1 MTLPL
6 IVALPFIAAALI
18 ALCGARAGH
27 TTRAAPWFAFAAPLV
42 GLGLLVSERV
52 GMAAHGVLA
61 WRHAWVPQLG
71 LSFSLRLDGL
81 SFLFALLVLA
91 IGLLVFVYARYYLAG
106 SESLPRLYLLL
117 LLFMGSMLGVVLSE
131 NLLLLAIFWELTSV
145 VSFLLIGFWPSRAD
159 ARRGA
164 RMSLAI
170 TAAGGLA
177 LFAAVLLIG
186 RICGSLELTDVL
198 AQAGR
203 VQHDPLY
210 PVMLALVLVAAF
222 TKSAQFPFQF
232 WLPHAMSAPTPV
244 SAYLHSATM
253 VKAGVFLLA
262 RLYPVLNGTNE
273 WFYALSLVG
282 LVTLTGGAA
291 MALVQRDLK
300 GLLAYST
307 ISHLG
312 LIMLLFGLDTELSTV
327 AALFHTINHAV
338 FKASLFMAAGIIDHE
353 TGTRDLGQLRGL
365 RRYMP
370 HTALLAS
377 VASLAM
383 AGVPLLNGFLSK
395 EMFFGET
402 LAQGLLGEFNWVIP
416 ALAVCAAALSVA
428 YSLRFVFGV
437 FFDGKTPRDLPQYP
451 PHEPPRFMKLPVEI
465 LVVLCLVIGLF
476 PQWTIGTM
484 LESAAYATLGGRP
497 PDYSLSLWHGVNA
510 PLTMSVA
517 SFAAGALLFFFRRD
531 AFRHHRSLL
540 SDMNASEGFDVFV
553 QRLERAAR
561 PLVRV
566 VENGSLPSYL
576 AWLVA
581 AMLLIPGVALTG
593 LAHLGG
599 TLPRTP
605 GDPLTLAGLALLALL
620 AIGVVLARAH
630 TLIAIVLL
638 GACGLFVSLAFARFS
653 APDLALTQISVEVVT
668 VLLLVLAIYFL
679 PSVQRAPDPL
689 SARLR
694 NGVLAIAGGTLTG
707 CVAYA
712 VMTRAPL
719 PAPFGIAPYF
729 LANALPGSGG
739 TNVVNVILVDFR
751 GFDTMVEISVLV
763 VAGLAVKALLRG
775 LRIDAPKTGPR
786 GLPWSSQS
794 HPLLLAILARLMLPL
809 TMLVAVFVFLR
820 GHSLPGGG
828 FVAALIASIALLL
841 QYVASGV
848 LWTES
853 RIRINYRTLAGLGLL
868 CAAATGLGSLAF
880 GFPFLTSA
888 FGHLHIP
895 LIGDVELSSAML
907 FDLGV
912 FGAVVGTT
920 LTIVS
925 HLGVRDKD
933 LQSVEKS

>member
-6 IVALPFIAAALI
+6 IVALPFVAAALI
-18 ALCGARAGH
+18 ALCGTHARAVS
-27 TTRAAPWFAFAAPLV
+27 PWFAFAAPLV
-42 GLGLLVSERV
+42 GLGLLMSERV
-52 GMAAHGVLA
+52 GTAADGVLA
-61 WRHAWVPQLG
+61 WRQAWVPQLG
-71 LSFSLRLDGL
+71 LSLSLRLDGL
-81 SFLFALLVLA
+81 SFVFALLVLA
-91 IGLLVFVYARYYLAG
+91 IGLLVFVYARYYLAD

-164 RMSLAI
+164 RMSLTI

-177 LFAAVLLIG
+177 LLAGVLLLG
-186 RICGSLELTDVL
+186 HICGSFELTDVL
-198 AQAGR
+198 AHAGR
-203 VQHDPLY
+203 VQRDPRY
-210 PVMLALVLVAAF
+210 PAMLALLLVAAF
-222 TKSAQFPFQF
+222 TKSAQFPFHF

-262 RLYPVLNGTNE
+262 RLYPVLDGTDE
-273 WFYALSLVG
+273 WFYAVSLVG
-282 LVTLTGGAA
+282 LVTLAGGAA

-312 LIMLLFGLDTELSTV
+312 LITLLFGLDTQLSTV

-365 RRYMP
+365 RRYLP

-402 LAQGLLGEFNWVIP
+402 LAQGLLGDFNRVIP
-416 ALAVCAAALSVA
+416 AVAVCAAALSVA

-437 FFDGKTPRDLPQYP
+437 FFDGPTPRDLPQYP

-465 LVVLCLVIGLF
+465 LVAVCLLIGLF
-476 PQWTIGTM
+476 PQWTIGAM
-484 LESAAYATLGGRP
+484 LESAAYATLGGTP
-497 PDYSLSLWHGVNA
+497 PDYSLALWHGINA
-510 PLTMSVA
+510 PLTMSVV

-531 AFRHHRSLL
+531 AFRRHRSLL

-561 PLVRV
+561 PLVRLL
-566 VENGSLPSYL
+566 ENGSLPSYL

-581 AMLLIPGVALTG
+581 AMLVIPGVALVG

-599 TLPRTP
+599 TLPRTSV
-605 GDPLTLAGLALLALL
+605 DPLTLAGLALLALL
-620 AIGVVLARAH
+620 AIGVVFARAH
-630 TLIAIVLL
+630 ALVAIVLL
-638 GACGLFVSLAFARFS
+638 GGCGLLVTLAFVRFS
-653 APDLALTQISVEVVT
+653 APDLALTQISVEIVT

-679 PSVQRAPDPL
+679 PSVQRTPDP
-689 SARLR
+689 SAARVR
-694 NGVLAIAGGTLTG
+694 NGVLAIAGGVLIG
-707 CVAYA
+707 GVAYA
-712 VMTRAPL
+712 VTTRAPL
-719 PAPFGIAPYF
+719 PGIAPYF
-729 LANALPGSGG
+729 LANALSGSGG

-775 LRIDAPKTGPR
+775 MRIDAPKTGPR

-809 TMLVAVFVFLR
+809 TILVAVFVFLR

-853 RIRINYRTLAGLGLL
+853 RIRINYRSLAGLGLL
-868 CAAATGLGSLAF
+868 CAALTGLGSLAF

-888 FGHLHIP
+888 FGHLHVP
-895 LIGDVELSSAML
+895 LIGDIELSTAML

>member
-1 MTLPL
+1 MTLTL

-18 ALCGARAGH
+18 ASCGGVARAVS
-27 TTRAAPWFAFAAPLV
+27 PWFAFAAPVV
-42 GLGLLVSERV
+42 GLGLLLSERV
-52 GMAAHGVLA
+52 GMPANGVLA
-61 WRHAWVPQLG
+61 WHRAWVPQLG

-81 SFLFALLVLA
+81 TFVFALLVLA
-91 IGLLVFVYARYYLAG
+91 IGLLVFIYARYYLAE

-131 NLLLLAIFWELTSV
+131 NLLLLAMFWELTSL
-145 VSFLLIGFWPSRAD
+145 VSFLLIAFWPSRAD

-164 RMSLAI
+164 RMSLTI

-177 LFAAVLLIG
+177 LLAAVLMLG
-186 RICGSLELTDVL
+186 RICGSYELTDVL
-198 AQAGR
+198 AHAGD
-203 VQHDPLY
+203 VQHDPRY
-210 PVMLALVLVAAF
+210 PVMLVLVLVAAF
-222 TKSAQFPFQF
+222 TKSAQFPFHF

-244 SAYLHSATM
+244 SAYLHSATL

-262 RLYPVLNGTNE
+262 RLYPVLDGTDE
-273 WFYALSLVG
+273 WFYAVSLTG
-282 LVTLTGGAA
+282 LVTLAGGAA

-312 LIMLLFGLDTELSTV
+312 LIVLLFGLDTELSTV

-338 FKASLFMAAGIIDHE
+338 FKASLFMAAGIVDHE
-353 TGTRDLGQLRGL
+353 TGTRDLGRLRGL

-370 HTALLAS
+370 HTALLAI

-437 FFDGKTPRDLPQYP
+437 FFDGPTPRDLPQYP

-465 LVVLCLVIGLF
+465 LVVLCLLIGLF
-476 PQWTIGTM
+476 PQWMIGTM
-484 LESAAYATLGGRP
+484 LASAAYAALGGP
-497 PDYSLSLWHGVNA
+497 PPSYSLSLWHGVNTE
-510 PLTMSVA
+510 LTMSVV
-517 SFAAGALLFFFRRD
+517 SFAAGTLLFIFRRD
-531 AFRHHRSLL
+531 AFRHHRSML
-540 SDMNASEGFDVFV
+540 SDMNASEGFDAIV

-561 PLVRV
+561 PLVRL
-566 VENGSLPSYL
+566 VENGSLPTYL

-581 AMLLIPGVALTG
+581 AMLVIPGVALMKLTSLRG
-593 LAHLGG
+593 S
-599 TLPRTP
+599 LPPTP
-605 GDPLTLAGLALLALL
+605 ADPLTLAGLALAALL
-620 AIGVVLARAH
+620 AIGVVFARAYA
-630 TLIAIVLL
+630 LVAIVLL
-638 GACGLFVSLAFARFS
+638 GACGLLVTLAFARFS
-653 APDLALTQISVEVVT
+653 APDLALTQISVEIVT

-679 PSVQRAPDPL
+679 PSVQRAHDAVG
-689 SARLR
+689 SRVR
-694 NGVLAIAGGTLTG
+694 NGVLAIAGGALVGGVT
-707 CVAYA
+707 YA
-712 VMTRAPL
+712 VITRAPL
-719 PAPFGIAPYF
+719 PGIAPYF

-775 LRIDAPKTGPR
+775 LRIDAPKIGPR

-794 HPLLLAILARLMLPL
+794 HPLLLAILARLMLSL
-809 TMLVAVFVFLR
+809 TLLVAVFVFLR

-853 RIRINYRTLAGLGLL
+853 RIRIDYRSTAGLGLL
-868 CAAATGLGSLAF
+868 CAALTGLGSLLF

-888 FGHLHIP
+888 FGHLHVP
-895 LIGDVELSSAML
+895 FIGELELSTAML

-912 FGAVVGTT
+912 FCAVLGTT

>member
-1 MTLPL
+1 MALAWL
-6 IVALPFIAAALI
+6 VVLPFAAAALI
-18 ALCGARAGH
+18 GLIGSIGLIAR
-27 TTRAAPWFAFAAPLV
+27 PFATSLAFGAPLL
-42 GLGLLVSERV
+42 GLGLLVSERL
-52 GMAAHGVLA
+52 GMATFGVLN
-61 WRHAWVPQLG
+61 WRHDWVPELG
-71 LSFSLRLDGL
+71 LAFAFRLDGL
-81 SFLFALLVLA
+81 AFMFALLVLA
-91 IGLLVFVYARYYLAG
+91 IGLLVFLYAHYYLAG
-106 SESLPRLYLLL
+106 SDSLPRLYRQL
-117 LLFMGSMLGVVLSE
+117 LLFMGAMLGLVLSD
-131 NLLLLAIFWELTSV
+131 NLLLLVVFWELTSL
-145 VSFLLIGFWPSRAD
+145 VSFLLIGFWPSRPD

-170 TAAGGLA
+170 TGAGGLA
-177 LFAAVLLIG
+177 LLAAVLLLG
-186 RICGSLELTDVL
+186 RVCGSYNLATVL
-198 AQAGR
+198 AHAGA
-203 VQHDPLY
+203 VQHDRLY
-210 PVMLALVLVAAF
+210 PPILLLFLFAAF
-222 TKSAQFPFQF
+222 TKSAQFPFHF

-244 SAYLHSATM
+244 SSYLHSATM

-262 RLYPVLNGTNE
+262 RLYPVLEGTD
-273 WFYALSLVG
+273 WWVYTVSITG

-312 LIMLLFGLDTELSTV
+312 LITLLFGLDTDLSTV

-353 TGTRDLGQLRGL
+353 TGTRDLGRLRGL
-365 RRYMP
+365 ARYMP
-370 HTALLAS
+370 HTAVLAT
-377 VASLAM
+377 VASLSM

-402 LAQGLLGEFNWVIP
+402 LAQGLLGEFNWTIP

-428 YSLRFVFGV
+428 YSLRFVYGV
-437 FFDGKTPRDLPQYP
+437 FFDGRTPRDLPQYP
-451 PHEPPRFMKLPVEI
+451 PHEPPRFMKLPVEV
-465 LVVLCLVIGLF
+465 LVVLCLLIGLF
-476 PQWTIGTM
+476 PQWMIGAL
-484 LESAAYATLGGRP
+484 LEAAAHATLGGAVP
-497 PDYSLSLWHGVNA
+497 VYSLSLWHGVNA

-517 SFAAGALLFFFRRD
+517 SLAAGTLLFFMRRE

-540 SDMNASEGFDVFV
+540 SDMNASEGFDGFV

-561 PLVRV
+561 PLVRLL
-566 VENGSLPSYL
+566 ENGSLPSYL
-576 AWLVA
+576 AWLVG
-581 AMLLIPGVALTG
+581 AMVLVPGTALFA
-593 LAHLGG
+593 LAQLGG

-605 GDPLTLAGLALLALL
+605 ADPVTLAGLAMLAAL
-620 AIGVVLARAH
+620 AVGVVAARAH
-630 TLIAIVLL
+630 TLVAVILL
-638 GACGLFVSLAFARFS
+638 SACGLFVTLAFVRFS
-653 APDLALTQISVEVVT
+653 APDLALTQISVEIVT
-668 VLLLVLAIYFL
+668 VLLIVLAIYFV
-679 PSVQRAPDPL
+679 PSTPRAPDRT
-689 SARLR
+689 SARLL
-694 NGVLAIAGGTLTG
+694 NGVLATAGGVLIG
-707 CVAYA
+707 GVAYA

-719 PAPFGIAPYF
+719 PGIAPYF
-729 LANALPGSGG
+729 LDHALSGSGG
-739 TNVVNVILVDFR
+739 HNVVNVIIVDFR

-809 TMLVAVFVFLR
+809 TVLVAAFVFLR
-820 GHSLPGGG
+820 GHNLPGGG
-828 FVAALIASIALLL
+828 FVAGLIVSIALLL

-853 RIRINYRTLAGLGLL
+853 RIPLNYRSLAGFGLL
-868 CAAATGLGSLAF
+868 CAALTGLGSFAL
-880 GFPFLTSA
+880 GYPFLTSA
-888 FGHLHIP
+888 FGHWRVP
-895 LIGDVELSSAML
+895 LVGELELSTAML

>member
-6 IVALPFIAAALI
+6 LVALPFVAAALI
-18 ALCGARAGH
+18 AAAMFAMPDGVRVRALS
-27 TTRAAPWFAFAAPLV
+27 PWFAFAAPLV

-52 GMAAHGVLA
+52 GMPAAGVLA
-61 WRHAWVPQLG
+61 WRRPWVPGLG
-71 LSFSLRLDGL
+71 LTIGLRLDGL
-81 SFLFALLVLA
+81 SYLFALLVLA
-91 IGLLVFVYARYYLAG
+91 IGLLVFVYARYYLAN
-106 SESLPRLYLLL
+106 SESMPRLYVLL
-117 LLFMGSMLGVVLSE
+117 LLFMGSMLGLVLSD

-145 VSFLLIGFWPSRAD
+145 VSFLLIGFWPARAD

-164 RMSLAI
+164 RMSLSI

-177 LFAAVLLIG
+177 LLAGVLLLG
-186 RICGSLELTDVL
+186 HICGSLELADVL

-210 PVMLALVLVAAF
+210 PAMLLLILFAAF
-222 TKSAQFPFQF
+222 TKSAQFPFHF

-262 RLYPVLNGTNE
+262 RLYPVLDGTDE
-273 WFYALSLVG
+273 WFYIVSLTG
-282 LVTLTGGAA
+282 LVTLAGGAA

-312 LIMLLFGLDTELSTV
+312 LIMLLFGLDTQLSTV

-370 HTALLAS
+370 HTALLAI

-416 ALAVCAAALSVA
+416 TLALCATALSVA
-428 YSLRFVFGV
+428 YSLRFVYGV
-437 FFDGKTPRDLPQYP
+437 FFDGATPRDLPQFP

-465 LVVLCLVIGLF
+465 LVVVCLLIGLF
-476 PQWTIGTM
+476 PQFTIGTM
-484 LESAAYATLGGRP
+484 LEAAARVTLGGPP

-510 PLTMSVA
+510 PLTMSVV
-517 SFAAGALLFFFRRD
+517 SFAAGVLLFAFRRD
-531 AFRHHRSLL
+531 AFRRHRSLL
-540 SDMNASEGFDVFV
+540 SEFNASEGFDVFV
-553 QRLERAAR
+553 GRLERAAR
-561 PLVRV
+561 PLVRLF
-566 VENGSLPSYL
+566 ESGSLPSYL
-576 AWLVA
+576 AWMIG
-581 AMLLIPGVALTG
+581 AMLVVPG
-593 LAHLGG
+593 LALSALAPFAGPA
-599 TLPRTP
+599 PRMP
-605 GDPLTLAGLALLALL
+605 VDPVTLAGLALLAAL
-620 AIGVVLARAH
+620 AIGVVLARA
-630 TLIAIVLL
+630 TLLVAIVLL
-638 GACGLFVSLAFARFS
+638 GSCGLLVTLAFARFS
-653 APDLALTQISVEVVT
+653 APDLALTQISVEIVT
-668 VLLLVLAIYFL
+668 VLLLVLALYFL
-679 PSVQRAPDPL
+679 PAVQRAPDPAA
-689 SARLR
+689 ARIR
-694 NGVLAIAGGTLTG
+694 NAALAIAGGALVG
-707 CVAYA
+707 GVAYA
-712 VMTRAPL
+712 VLTRAPL
-719 PAPFGIAPYF
+719 PGIAPYF
-729 LANALPGSGG
+729 LANALGGSGG
-739 TNVVNVILVDFR
+739 HNVVNVILVDFR
-751 GFDTMVEISVLV
+751 GFDTLVEISVLV

-775 LRIDAPKTGPR
+775 LRLAAPKTGPR

-809 TMLVAVFVFLR
+809 TALVAVFVFLR
-820 GHSLPGGG
+820 GHNLPGGG
-828 FVAALIASIALLL
+828 FVAALVASIALLL

-853 RIRINYRTLAGLGLL
+853 RIRINYRSLAGLGIL
-868 CAAATGLGSLAF
+868 CAALTGLGSLAF
-880 GFPFLTSA
+880 GYPFLTSA
-888 FGHLHIP
+888 FGHLHLP
-895 LIGDVELSSAML
+895 LVGEIELSTAML

-925 HLGVRDKD
+925 HLGVRDKN

>member
-1 MTLPL
+1 
-6 IVALPFIAAALI
+6 VLI
-18 ALCGARAGH
+18 ALCGTHARG
-27 TTRAAPWFAFAAPLV
+27 AAPWFAFAAPLV
-42 GLGLLVSERV
+42 GLALLVSERV
-52 GMAAHGVLA
+52 GMTAHGVLA

-91 IGLLVFVYARYYLAG
+91 IGLLVFVYARYYLAD

-131 NLLLLAIFWELTSV
+131 NLLLLVIFWELTSV

-164 RMSLAI
+164 RMSLTI

-177 LFAAVLLIG
+177 LLAAVLLIG
-186 RICGSLELTDVL
+186 HVCGSFEMTDVL

-203 VQHDPLY
+203 VQRDPLY
-210 PVMLALVLVAAF
+210 PAILVLVLVAAF
-222 TKSAQFPFQF
+222 TKSAQFPFHF

-262 RLYPVLNGTNE
+262 RLYPVLDGTDE
-273 WFYALSLVG
+273 WFYAVSLLG
-282 LVTLTGGAA
+282 LVTLAGGAA

-312 LIMLLFGLDTELSTV
+312 LITLLFGLDTQLSTV

-365 RRYMP
+365 RRYLP
-370 HTALLAS
+370 HTALLAG

-416 ALAVCAAALSVA
+416 ALAVGAAALSVA

-437 FFDGKTPRDLPQYP
+437 FFDGPTPHDLPQYP

-465 LVVLCLVIGLF
+465 LVAVCLLIGLF
-476 PQWTIGTM
+476 PQWTIGAM
-484 LESAAYATLGGRP
+484 LESAAYATLGGP
-497 PDYSLSLWHGVNA
+497 PPHYSLSLWHGVNV
-510 PLTMSVA
+510 PLAMSVV

-540 SDMNASEGFDVFV
+540 SDMNASEGFDRFV
-553 QRLERAAR
+553 QRLEHAAR
-561 PLVRV
+561 PFVRL

-581 AMLLIPGVALTG
+581 AMLVIPGLALSDLTPWSG
-593 LAHLGG
+593 S
-599 TLPRTP
+599 LPRTP
-605 GDPLTLAGLALLALL
+605 VDPLTLAGLALLALL
-620 AIGVVLARAH
+620 ALGVVLARAY
-630 TLIAIVLL
+630 TLVAIVLL
-638 GACGLFVSLAFARFS
+638 GGCGLLVTLAFARFS

-679 PSVQRAPDPL
+679 PSMQRAQDPPT
-689 SARLR
+689 SRLR
-694 NGVLAIAGGTLTG
+694 NGVLATAGGTLVG
-707 CVAYA
+707 GVLYA
-712 VMTRAPL
+712 VMTRPPL
-719 PAPFGIAPYF
+719 PGIAPYF

-739 TNVVNVILVDFR
+739 HNVVNVILVDFR

-763 VAGLAVKALLRG
+763 VAGLAVQALLRG
-775 LRIDAPKTGPR
+775 LRIEAPKIGPR

-809 TMLVAVFVFLR
+809 TVLVAVFIFLR

-828 FVAALIASIALLL
+828 FVAALVASIALLL

-853 RIRINYRTLAGLGLL
+853 RIHIAYRSLAGLGLL
-868 CAAATGLGSLAF
+868 CAALTGLGSLAF
-880 GFPFLTSA
+880 GYPFLTSA
-888 FGHLHIP
+888 FGHLHVP
-895 LIGDVELSSAML
+895 FIGDIELSTAML

-925 HLGVRDKD
+925 HLGVRDKN

>member
-6 IVALPFIAAALI
+6 IVAVPFVAAALM
-18 ALCGARAGH
+18 ALMGLGGAKARALS
-27 TTRAAPWFAFAAPLV
+27 PWLAFAAPLA
-42 GLGLLVSERV
+42 GLALLFVARV
-52 GMAAHGVLA
+52 GMTAASVIA
-61 WRHAWVPQLG
+61 WRQAWVPSLG
-71 LSFSLRLDGL
+71 LTVSLRLDGL
-81 SFLFALLVLA
+81 SFMFALLVLA
-91 IGLLVFVYARYYLAG
+91 IGLLVFVYARYYLAK

-131 NLLLLAIFWELTSV
+131 NLLLLAMFWELTSI

-177 LFAAVLLIG
+177 LLAGVLLLG
-186 RICGSLELTDVL
+186 RICGSFELTDVL

-203 VQHDPLY
+203 VQHDPRY
-210 PVMLALVLVAAF
+210 PAMLILLLLAAF
-222 TKSAQFPFQF
+222 TKSAQFPFHF

-262 RLYPVLNGTNE
+262 RLYPVLVGTDE
-273 WFYALSLVG
+273 WFYTVSTVG
-282 LVTLTGGAA
+282 LVTLAGGAA
-291 MALVQRDLK
+291 MALIQRDLK

-312 LIMLLFGLDTELSTV
+312 LIMLLLGLDTELSTV

-338 FKASLFMAAGIIDHE
+338 FKASLFMAAGIVDHE
-353 TGTRDLGQLRGL
+353 TGTRDLGRLRGL
-365 RRYMP
+365 ARYMP
-370 HTALLAS
+370 HTAVLAT
-377 VASLAM
+377 VASLSM

-402 LAQGLLGEFNWVIP
+402 LAQGLLGEFNWTIP

-428 YSLRFVFGV
+428 YSLRFVYGV
-437 FFDGKTPRDLPQYP
+437 FFDGRTPRDLPQYP
-451 PHEPPRFMKLPVEI
+451 PHEPPRFMKLPVEV
-465 LVVLCLVIGLF
+465 LVVLCLLIGLF
-476 PQWTIGTM
+476 PHWMIGAL
-484 LESAAYATLGGRP
+484 LEAAAHATLGGAVP
-497 PDYSLSLWHGVNA
+497 VYSLSLWHGVNA

-517 SFAAGALLFFFRRD
+517 SLAAGTLLFFMRRE

-540 SDMNASEGFDVFV
+540 SDMNASEGFDGFV

-561 PLVRV
+561 PLVRLL
-566 VENGSLPSYL
+566 ENGSLPSYL
-576 AWLVA
+576 AWLVG
-581 AMLLIPGVALTG
+581 AMLVVPGSALVG
-593 LAHLGG
+593 LARLGG

-605 GDPLTLAGLALLALL
+605 TDPVTLAGLAMLAAL
-620 AIGVVLARAH
+620 AIGVVVARAH
-630 TLIAIVLL
+630 TFVAVVLL
-638 GACGLFVSLAFARFS
+638 SGCGLFVTLAFARFS
-653 APDLALTQISVEVVT
+653 APDLALTQISVEIVT

-679 PSVQRAPDPL
+679 PSIPRAPDRTG
-689 SARLR
+689 ARLR
-694 NGVLAIAGGTLTG
+694 NGVLAAAGGVLIG
-707 CVAYA
+707 GVAYA

-719 PAPFGIAPYF
+719 PGIAPYF
-729 LANALPGSGG
+729 LEHALSGSGG
-739 TNVVNVILVDFR
+739 HNVVNVIIVDFR

-794 HPLLLAILARLMLPL
+794 HPLLLAVLARLMLPL
-809 TMLVAVFVFLR
+809 TVLVAAFVFLR
-820 GHSLPGGG
+820 GHNLPGGG
-828 FVAALIASIALLL
+828 FVAGLIVSIALLL

-853 RIRINYRTLAGLGLL
+853 RIPLNYRSLAGFGLL
-868 CAAATGLGSLAF
+868 CAALTGLGSFAL
-880 GFPFLTSA
+880 GYPFLTSA
-888 FGHLHIP
+888 FGHWRVP
-895 LIGDVELSSAML
+895 LVGELELSTAML